1 MALIVLNRTS
11 VDLVSTTVHRLL
23 LRKPNMQIRTEIE
36 IYLCIIA
43 FVVWSLDSSWFNL
56 FVNKLGNVTSEQGI
70 EINRKSFSREIFKW
84 FFSHGIQIFLR
95 ELIVNI
101 SRQLILALLA
111 LILLPLCVFL
121 RVLYTRDRPDGCK
134 LSSLQET
141 LTRITLLATLLEKG
155 GYLIRMDECS
165 IANN

>member
-1 MALIVLNRTS
+1 MFCW
-11 VDLVSTTVHRLL
+11 
-23 LRKPNMQIRTEIE
+23 RKPNMQIRTEIE

-111 LILLPLCVFL
+111 LILLPLSIPESVVHTGQTWWL
-121 RVLYTRDRPDGCK
+121 QTIKSSGDSDQNHLAGYSLGEGRLLNSDGWVLYCK
-134 LSSLQET
+134 
-141 LTRITLLATLLEKG
+141 
-155 GYLIRMDECS
+155 
-165 IANN
+165 